1 MSSANTVVNRTVLGT
16 HDKLLCEE
24 AVESL
29 TLCTVICTTFS
40 VALKGGH
47 SEFMQQRTEEGESLC
62 QPQTGRQN
70 VSQKKNTCSY
80 LKLFTI

>member
-40 VALKGGH
+40 VALKGGAFRIYAAGDRGG
-47 SEFMQQRTEEGESLC
+47 EEEGESLC
-62 QPQTGRQN
+62 QPQTADKTCH
-70 VSQKKNTCSY
+70 KKEY
-80 LKLFTI
+80 M

>member
-47 SEFMQQRTEEGESLC
+47 SEFMQQRTEEVRRREKVC
-62 QPQTGRQN
+62 
-70 VSQKKNTCSY
+70 VSPKQADKTCHKKRIHVAT
-80 LKLFTI
+80 